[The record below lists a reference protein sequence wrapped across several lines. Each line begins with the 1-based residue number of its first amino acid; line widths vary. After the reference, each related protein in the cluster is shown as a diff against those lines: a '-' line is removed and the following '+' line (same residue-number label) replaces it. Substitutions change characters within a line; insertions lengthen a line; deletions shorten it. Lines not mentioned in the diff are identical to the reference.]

1 MKDYRYA
8 LRFNFENKWKHE
20 DLKDL
25 FKFTLFDF
33 ELSID
38 YKYIC
43 ITLLNFEFELDV
55 LTIKKNPNK

>member
-1 MKDYRYA
+1 MKKYRYA

-33 ELSID
+33 EISID

-55 LTIKKNPNK
+55 LKIKNHNK